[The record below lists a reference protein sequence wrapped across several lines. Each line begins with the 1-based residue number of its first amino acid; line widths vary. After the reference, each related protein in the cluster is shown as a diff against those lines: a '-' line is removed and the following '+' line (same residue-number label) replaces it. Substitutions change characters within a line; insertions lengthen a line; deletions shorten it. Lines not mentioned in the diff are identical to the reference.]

1 MNSWEIFHG
10 GLCYFLSHPF
20 KQKRPSEAQRF
31 QDRPKIK
38 APTNLCAGWLHL
50 AARRIRTKRP
60 AMWGVSNTPF
70 REQEEAQQQARSK
83 TVPHVFAFFVAR
95 LFAFLT
101 CFCMCHILE
110 RALAKGL
117 SQTWLHNYR
126 LKSIE

>member
-1 MNSWEIFHG
+1 MGNF
-10 GLCYFLSHPF
+10 P
-20 KQKRPSEAQRF
+20 
-31 QDRPKIK
+31 
-38 APTNLCAGWLHL
+38 
-50 AARRIRTKRP
+50 
-60 AMWGVSNTPF
+60 WGVVLLFEPSIQTKNTPPKPSAFKIGQRLRRRQICVLAGCIWLRAESEKKASYVGVRNTPF

-117 SQTWLHNYR
+117 SQKWLHNFR